1 MSSLTF
7 TTPAEAYRLIPRL
20 VHRLRNATIGIVTY
34 GNISR
39 EIARL
44 ASSFGANVIVC
55 TRDGKPRPQTGFRIE
70 GTGDVEGSL
79 PSKYYTTEK
88 ASLHEFL
95 AASDVVVNSK
105 LLLSTVDGFRTD
117 DPLAVMPGSSAT
129 ERFIG
134 RDEFGA
140 MKVSRGHFRGLP
152 SFVRC

>member
-1 MSSLTF
+1 MNLGSQNQS
-7 TTPAEAYRLIPRL
+7 TPTNPLPCFAR
-20 VHRLRNATIGIVTY
+20 RLRNATVGILTY

-79 PSKYYTTEK
+79 PSKYFTTQR

-95 AASDVVVNSK
+95 AASDVVV
-105 LLLSTVDGFRTD
+105 
-117 DPLAVMPGSSAT
+117 SS
-129 ERFIG
+129 E
-134 RDEFGA
+134 
-140 MKVSRGHFRGLP
+140 
-152 SFVRC
+152 